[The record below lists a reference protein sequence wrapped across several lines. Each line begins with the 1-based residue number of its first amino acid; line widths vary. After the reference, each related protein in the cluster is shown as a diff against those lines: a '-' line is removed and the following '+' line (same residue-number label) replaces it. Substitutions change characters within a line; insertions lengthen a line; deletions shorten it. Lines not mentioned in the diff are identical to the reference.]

1 MSYSVRFSKRIQREI
16 ARLPGNVRNQAKQ
29 RILELRNQPRP
40 SDAKE
45 LDGHPGYFRIWLQGD
60 YRLVWYVDDLLYL
73 VDIFYIGLKYD
84 ELYTDL
90 GLGRSD

>member
-1 MSYSVRFSKRIQREI
+1 MSYSVRFSKAIQRQI
-16 ARLPGNVRNQAKQ
+16 ARLPGHVRNQAKQ

-45 LDGHPGYFRIWLQGD
+45 LDEHPGYFRIWLQGD
-60 YRLVWYVDDLLYL
+60 YRLVWYVDDPVQL
-73 VDIFYIGLKYD
+73 VDIYYVGLKYD

-90 GLGRSD
+90 GLSRPN